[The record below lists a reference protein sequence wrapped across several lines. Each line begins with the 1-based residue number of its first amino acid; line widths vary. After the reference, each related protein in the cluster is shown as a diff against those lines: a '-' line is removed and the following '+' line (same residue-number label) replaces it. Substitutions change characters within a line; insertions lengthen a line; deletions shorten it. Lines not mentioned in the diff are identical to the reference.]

1 MRWVSRIAEVDGKL
15 VVVLPEDDQA
25 VCLAQPRAWKP
36 NDLLGMLAYWLTS
49 GLGQP
54 GSDHWWRKIDIEAD
68 SKAVA
73 PQENDEYG
81 QDGKNTLAD

>member
-1 MRWVSRIAEVDGKL
+1 
-15 VVVLPEDDQA
+15 
-25 VCLAQPRAWKP
+25 
-36 NDLLGMLAYWLTS
+36 MLAYWLTS